1 MTNRAI
7 FYRDAKYLELK
18 TKANLAFVG
27 MKDNFT
33 NENLYFEYDISEEE
47 FDEKVAK
54 LSTFF
59 LKMTQYILLNT
70 NIISS

>member
-1 MTNRAI
+1 
-7 FYRDAKYLELK
+7 
-18 TKANLAFVG
+18 